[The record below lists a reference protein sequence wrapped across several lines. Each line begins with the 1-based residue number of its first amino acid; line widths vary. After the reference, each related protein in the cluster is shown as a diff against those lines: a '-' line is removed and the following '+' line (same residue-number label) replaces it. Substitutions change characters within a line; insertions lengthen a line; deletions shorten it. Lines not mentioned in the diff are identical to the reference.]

1 MKTEGAKTLDRWGAI
16 LAFTA
21 VAVIL
26 QVLFGGVRPVDG
38 SALAALARD
47 GFHAQIPPFSQYLFD
62 SPLEIIFLHGLGLS
76 SPVGL
81 TLVFALLSV
90 LPFLAA
96 LLADD
101 RETARTTFLLAAV
114 LPLTRISLGWLGTG
128 DPVLFACVIALVVSS
143 RAVVV
148 VVISAVLVFW
158 HFQQGV
164 ILLVLLG
171 GMILVSGDGRQRT
184 KLTPLALG
192 LVLGILLY
200 GAAKLWLL
208 PPYQGRAGF
217 LLQHLDRFALRMT
230 FYWPA
235 ALAIGLP
242 GMLALWLA
250 KGFRGIHWS
259 AYGCFAV
266 ALVLGAVT
274 SDVSR
279 VFFALSFPAVLYGLL
294 CYRPVPLSE
303 LRRVNFL
310 VPVLIL
316 SAVVPLLGWSGV
328 EIYDWKGLA
337 GAMTKYWGASNW
349 LKLFLELAGAFT

>member
-1 MKTEGAKTLDRWGAI
+1 MTAEGAKTLDSWKAI
-16 LAFTA
+16 LAFAA

-38 SALAALARD
+38 GVLAALARD
-47 GFHAQIPPFSQYLFD
+47 GFHAELAPFSQYLFD
-62 SPLEIIFLHGLGLS
+62 SPLEIIFLHVIGLA

-81 TLVFALLSV
+81 TLVFALLGL

-101 RETARTTFLLAAV
+101 RETARTTLLLLAV

-128 DPVLFACVIALVVSS
+128 DPVLFAGVVAIIVSWRPALIVIVAAL
-143 RAVVV
+143 
-148 VVISAVLVFW
+148 LVFW

-164 ILLVLLG
+164 ILLILLG
-171 GMILVSGDGRQRT
+171 GMIVMSGDNRQRA
-184 KLTPLALG
+184 KLVPLVAG
-192 LVLGILLY
+192 LVLGVLLY

-208 PPYQGRAGF
+208 PPYQGRAAF
-217 LLQHLDRFALRMT
+217 LLQHLDRFALRIL

-235 ALAIGLP
+235 ALAVGLP
-242 GMLALWLA
+242 GMLAMWLA
-250 KGFRGIHWS
+250 KGFRGIPWS
-259 AYGCFAV
+259 AYGCFAAAFV
-266 ALVLGAVT
+266 ASTVT

-294 CYRPVPLSE
+294 VYRPVPLAG
-303 LRRVNFL
+303 LRRVGFL

-316 SAVVPLLGWSGV
+316 SAVVPLLSWSGV

-337 GAMTKYWGASNW
+337 GVMTKYWGASSW
-349 LKLFLELAGAFT
+349 LKLFLELAGAF